1 MHTNLTCTNV
11 LGVGMQVKV
20 KFIIN
25 KRLEFESGIV
35 VSRGNRHGYYKI
47 RFSKGNL
54 WDVPLCDIVLS
65 RKCIKRGEGMHEKQR
80 DDIREVCMGAAESEG
95 LEDRSSEEMK
105 GRKS

>member
-1 MHTNLTCTNV
+1 MHTNITSKTV
-11 LGVGMQVKV
+11 LAVVTQVKM

-25 KRLEFESGIV
+25 KRLKLVSGIMI
-35 VSRGNRHGYYKI
+35 SRGNRHGYYKI

-95 LEDRSSEEMK
+95 LGDRSSEEMK